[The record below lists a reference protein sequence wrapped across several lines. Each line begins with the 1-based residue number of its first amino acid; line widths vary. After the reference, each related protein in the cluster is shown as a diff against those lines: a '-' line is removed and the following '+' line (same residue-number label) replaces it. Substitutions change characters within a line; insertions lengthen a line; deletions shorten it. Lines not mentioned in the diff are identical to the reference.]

1 MSFIHPDASLMG
13 SIGSDPGSMEELGSK
28 SEEGKSSLNDRV
40 EIKIVM
46 IKVQVIYIYGI
57 SLRTLRH
64 NK

>member
-1 MSFIHPDASLMG
+1 MG
-13 SIGSDPGSMEELGSK
+13 SNGSDPGSMEELGSK